1 MQDKLK
7 SYLLVVAV
15 FGTVAFA
22 ISVLLVAFSYSKS
35 VEPSRTFA
43 VQATGKVVVI
53 PDIVSLNFSVLIEGG
68 KDLVNLQQENTR
80 RANNAIAFL
89 KGEGIDVK
97 DIKTSGYS
105 ISPRY
110 QYANCFERDGICPPP
125 EIVGYSI
132 TQTVEVKIRNFSK
145 IGTVLG
151 GVVEKGANTVSG
163 VSFGV
168 DDPEVVQ
175 NEARAKAIEKA
186 KEKAKALA
194 RAGGFGLGSLLSI
207 EEGGVGPIPFYTLE
221 AEGKGGASLPTIE
234 PGSQEITVTVLLRYE
249 IR

>member
-1 MQDKLK
+1 MNNTIKPYVFAVGIFLMAALGV
-7 SYLLVVAV
+7 SSLL
-15 FGTVAFA
+15 
-22 ISVLLVAFSYSKS
+22 LAFSYGKS
-35 VEPSRTFA
+35 VYPARTFL
-43 VQATGKVVVI
+43 VQAKGNVTVI
-53 PDIVSLNFSVLIEGG
+53 PDIASLSFSVLTEGDT
-68 KDLVNLQQENTR
+68 DLVNLQQKNTQK
-80 RANNAIAFL
+80 ANDAIAFV
-89 KGEGIDVK
+89 KDQSIDIK

-132 TQTVEVKIRNFSK
+132 TQTVEVKIRDFSK

-168 DDPEVVQ
+168 DDPEMVQ
-175 NEARAKAIEKA
+175 NEARAEAIEKA
-186 KEKAKALA
+186 KGKAKALV
-194 RAGGFGLGSLLSI
+194 RAGGFRLGKLLSI
-207 EEGGVGPIPFYTLE
+207 EEGGVNPTPFYTLE
-221 AEGKGGASLPTIE
+221 AQGKSGAPLPTIE